1 MLQDYSKFVELKRV
15 PVIDVPITGTNMSEC
30 VEFLTRHIDELHGEY
45 ICVSNAHTSVMAHD
59 DPSYWACQA
68 DSLMSVPDG
77 KPLSVVG
84 RKTIES
90 MGRVT
95 GPDLMREIFNI
106 SLQQGWSHYFKRNI
120 QAWKSLAWSLRF
132 SDRSPTAR
140 SETFRDVS
148 LIRMQTSHGLLLARP
163 VKKFLCTSS
172 REGHNR

>member
-1 MLQDYSKFVELKRV
+1 MLRDYSKFVELKRV
-15 PVIDVPITGTNMSEC
+15 PVIDVPITGTNMSEY

-90 MGRVT
+90 MGRVS
-95 GPDLMREIFNI
+95 GPDLMREIFSI
-106 SLQQGWSHYFKRNI
+106 SLPTI
-120 QAWKSLAWSLRF
+120 
-132 SDRSPTAR
+132 RSTSGKGTEAKYLSAAVCR
-140 SETFRDVS
+140 LSAAA
-148 LIRMQTSHGLLLARP
+148 LIRALSLLFKAATSAVVLGMRMKSSP
-163 VKKFLCTSS
+163 VIKAS
-172 REGHNR
+172 

>member
-1 MLQDYSKFVELKRV
+1 MLRDYSKFVELKRV

-95 GPDLMREIFNI
+95 GPDLMREIFSI
-106 SLQQGWSHYFKRNI
+106 SLQQGWSHYFYGNEQKNLD
-120 QAWKSLAWSLRF
+120 ALKNSLQK
-132 SDRSPTAR
+132 
-140 SETFRDVS
+140 E
-148 LIRMQTSHGLLLARP
+148 
-163 VKKFLCTSS
+163 
-172 REGHNR
+172 